1 VNYFLDFG
9 THYFESNG
17 CPNGL
22 LAHER
27 NGLFGSEQPY
37 DWIVKTFEGS
47 KQIYEINK
55 LHTPRIAKKFKGF
68 EDYNAAVLDHDGKV
82 SFRYS
87 VTNQAGSNC
96 LTHDFTEVSN
106 YKVNEVP
113 CADAKRIVQEVIKN
127 DPEARIIIKCDI
139 EGSEFKVLPR
149 ILEIEN
155 VEKYIIEIFIE
166 WHERFWEKDPSY
178 TKILESKKSILN
190 SMKTIIAHDWE

>member
-1 VNYFLDFG
+1 MNYFLDFG
-9 THYFESNG
+9 THYFESKG

-27 NGLFGSEQPY
+27 SGLFGSEPPY
-37 DWIVKTFEGS
+37 DWVVKTFEGS

-55 LHTPRIAKKFKGF
+55 LYVADIAKRFKKF

-113 CADAKRIVQEVIKN
+113 CVDAKRIVQEVIKN

-155 VEKYIIEIFIE
+155 VEKYVTEMFIE
-166 WHERFWEKDPSY
+166 WHERFWEKDPNY
-178 TKILESKKSILN
+178 EKILESKKSILN
-190 SMKTIIAHDWE
+190 SMKTITVRDWE